1 MKAIALGAKAVII
14 GRPQLWGVAC
24 GGEEG
29 VHWVLEI
36 FQREIDRTLALG
48 SWDGLDKLGVGD
60 LVFR

>member
-1 MKAIALGAKAVII
+1 MII

-48 SWDGLDKLGVGD
+48 SWDGLDKLGIDD
-60 LVFR
+60 LVIRTG